1 MGPVEKTLPNSHVLY
16 YDQGRTVRLSDSY
29 WVRGSQGS
37 SVCSIGHVVSEESRT
52 PAHTYKLD
60 DEFASVAECVLTAA
74 HDADY
79 HIYKASPSLRL
90 KKFSRELTSHQRW
103 LLLSYHSMSR
113 FRMRSPSLSE
123 VLL

>member
-1 MGPVEKTLPNSHVLY
+1 MIKAGPC
-16 YDQGRTVRLSDSY
+16 DSPIAIGFA
-29 WVRGSQGS
+29 VVKAVAFAQL
-37 SVCSIGHVVSEESRT
+37 GHVVSEESRT
-52 PAHTYKLD
+52 PAHAYKLD

-74 HDADY
+74 HDAGY

-113 FRMRSPSLSE
+113 FRMRLPSLSE